1 VKRELRLYF
10 PRVHIRAGVLAL
22 FALAMQAIAIFA
34 PLGFDDVPKRL
45 LFEISYLLLIFVAIV
60 NLPRPGFLILG
71 VGLLLNFLPIVANG
85 GLMPVTAENL
95 ARIDQLDR
103 IEGRAEGD
111 AIPRTKNVLKTK
123 ENTHF
128 YVLSDRLVF
137 DNPAYVPI
145 LSIGDLVIGVGLVVT
160 LGDLFLPRVQ
170 RSRQASPK
178 PLRAKLQL

>member
-1 VKRELRLYF
+1 VKSELRLHF

-22 FALAMQAIAIFA
+22 FALAMQTVAIFA
-34 PLGFDDVPKRL
+34 PLGFEDIPKRL
-45 LFEISYLLLIFVAIV
+45 IFELSYVVLIFFAIV
-60 NLPRPGFLILG
+60 NLPRPGFLIIG

-85 GLMPVTAENL
+85 GLMPVTAESL

-123 ENTHF
+123 EDTYF

-137 DNPAYVPI
+137 DNPVYVPI
-145 LSIGDLVIGVGLVVT
+145 LSIGDLVIAAGLVVT

-170 RSRQASPK
+170 RSRQAPAK
-178 PLRAKLQL
+178 PSRANL

>member
-1 VKRELRLYF
+1 MKSELRLHF

-22 FALAMQAIAIFA
+22 FALAMQAVAIFA
-34 PLGFDDVPKRL
+34 PLGFDDIPKRL
-45 LFEISYLLLIFVAIV
+45 IFELSYVVLIFFAVV
-60 NLPRPGFLILG
+60 NLPRPGFLVIG
-71 VGLLLNFLPIVANG
+71 IGLLLNFLAIVANG

-123 ENTHF
+123 DDTHF
-128 YVLSDRLVF
+128 YVLSDRLVI
-137 DNPAYVPI
+137 DNPIYVPI
-145 LSIGDLVIGVGLVVT
+145 LSIGDLVIGAGLVVA

-170 RSRQASPK
+170 RSRQAPAKAS
-178 PLRAKLQL
+178 RANL

>member
-1 VKRELRLYF
+1 MKRELRLYF

-145 LSIGDLVIGVGLVVT
+145 LSIGDLVIGVGLMVT

-178 PLRAKLQL
+178 PLRAKLKL

>member
-1 VKRELRLYF
+1 MKRELRLHF
-10 PRVHIRAGVLAL
+10 PRVHLRAGVLAL

-45 LFEISYLLLIFVAIV
+45 LFEISYLLLVFFAIV

-123 ENTHF
+123 EKTHF

-137 DNPAYVPI
+137 DNPVYVPI
-145 LSIGDLVIGVGLVVT
+145 LSIGDLVIGAGLVVT

-170 RSRQASPK
+170 RSRQAPAKAS
-178 PLRAKLQL
+178 RANL

>member
-1 VKRELRLYF
+1 MKRELRLHF

-45 LFEISYLLLIFVAIV
+45 LFEISYVVLIFFAIV
-60 NLPRPGFLILG
+60 NLPRLGFLIIGL
-71 VGLLLNFLPIVANG
+71 GLLLNFLPIVANG
-85 GLMPVTAENL
+85 GLMPVTAESL
-95 ARIDQLDR
+95 VRIDQQDR

-123 ENTHF
+123 EDTHF

-137 DNPAYVPI
+137 DNPVYVPI
-145 LSIGDLVIGVGLVVT
+145 LSIGDLVIGAGLLVT

-170 RSRQASPK
+170 RSRQAPAK
-178 PLRAKLQL
+178 PSRANL

>member
-1 VKRELRLYF
+1 MKRELRLHF

-45 LFEISYLLLIFVAIV
+45 LFEISYLLLVFFAIV

-128 YVLSDRLVF
+128 YVFSDRLVF
-137 DNPAYVPI
+137 DNPVYVPI
-145 LSIGDLVIGVGLVVT
+145 LSIGDLVIGAGLVVT

-170 RSRQASPK
+170 RSRQAPAKAS
-178 PLRAKLQL
+178 RANL

>member
-1 VKRELRLYF
+1 MKSELRLHF

-22 FALAMQAIAIFA
+22 FALATQTVAIFA
-34 PLGFDDVPKRL
+34 PLGFEDIPKRL
-45 LFEISYLLLIFVAIV
+45 IFELSYVVLIFFAIV
-60 NLPRPGFLILG
+60 NLPRPGFLIIG

-85 GLMPVTAENL
+85 GLMPVTAESL

-123 ENTHF
+123 EDTYV

-137 DNPAYVPI
+137 DNPVYVPI
-145 LSIGDLVIGVGLVVT
+145 LSIGDLVIAAGLVVT

-170 RSRQASPK
+170 RSRRAPAK
-178 PLRAKLQL
+178 PSRANL

>member
-1 VKRELRLYF
+1 MKRELRLHF

-45 LFEISYLLLIFVAIV
+45 LFEISYVVLIFFAIV
-60 NLPRPGFLILG
+60 NLPRLGFLIIGL
-71 VGLLLNFLPIVANG
+71 GLLLNFLPIVANG
-85 GLMPVTAENL
+85 GLMPVTAESL
-95 ARIDQLDR
+95 ARIDQQDR
-103 IEGRAEGD
+103 IEGRAEGG

-123 ENTHF
+123 QDTHF

-137 DNPAYVPI
+137 DNPVYVPI
-145 LSIGDLVIGVGLVVT
+145 LSIGDLVIGAGLLVT

-170 RSRQASPK
+170 RSRRASAK
-178 PLRAKLQL
+178 PSRANL

>member
-1 VKRELRLYF
+1 
-10 PRVHIRAGVLAL
+10 VLAL

-45 LFEISYLLLIFVAIV
+45 LFELSYVILIFFAIV
-60 NLPRPGFLILG
+60 NLPRPGFVIIG

-95 ARIDQLDR
+95 ARIGQLDR

-111 AIPRTKNVLKTK
+111 AIPRTKNVLKSK
-123 ENTHF
+123 ENAHF

-137 DNPAYVPI
+137 DNPLYVPI
-145 LSIGDLVIGVGLVVT
+145 LSIGDLVLGAGLVVT
-160 LGDLFLPRVQ
+160 LADLFLPRVQ
-170 RSRQASPK
+170 RSDEAPAK
-178 PLRAKLQL
+178 PSRANL

>member
-1 VKRELRLYF
+1 MKRELRLYF

-60 NLPRPGFLILG
+60 NLPRPSFLILG

-178 PLRAKLQL
+178 PLRAKLKL

>member
-178 PLRAKLQL
+178 PLRAKLKL

>member
-1 VKRELRLYF
+1 VKRELRLHF

-60 NLPRPGFLILG
+60 NIPRPGFLILG
-71 VGLLLNFLPIVANG
+71 TGLLLNFLPIVANG
-85 GLMPVTAENL
+85 GLMPVTAESL

-111 AIPRTKNVLKTK
+111 AIPQTKNVLKTK

-128 YVLSDRLVF
+128 YALSDRLVF
-137 DNPAYVPI
+137 DNPLYVPI
-145 LSIGDLVIGVGLVVT
+145 LSIGDLVIAGGLVVT

-170 RSRQASPK
+170 RSRQAPAK
-178 PLRAKLQL
+178 PSRANL

>member
-1 VKRELRLYF
+1 MKRELRLYF

-178 PLRAKLQL
+178 PLRAKLKL

>member
-1 VKRELRLYF
+1 MKRELRLYF

-71 VGLLLNFLPIVANG
+71 VGLLLDFLPIVANG

-178 PLRAKLQL
+178 PLRAKLKL

>member
-1 VKRELRLYF
+1 MKRELRLHF

-45 LFEISYLLLIFVAIV
+45 LFEISYVVLIFFAIV
-60 NLPRPGFLILG
+60 NLPRLGFLIIG
-71 VGLLLNFLPIVANG
+71 VGLLLNFLPIVANS

-95 ARIDQLDR
+95 AKIGQLDR
-103 IEGRAEGD
+103 IEGRVDGD

-123 ENTHF
+123 EDTHF

-145 LSIGDLVIGVGLVVT
+145 LSIGDLVIGAGLVVT

-170 RSRQASPK
+170 RSRQVSRSPYV
-178 PLRAKLQL
+178 RN